1 MAMRALVRAAAAHR
15 HSSERLHQAALFN
28 PAMARHDVEQALR
41 QEERRTMAHEGRV
54 KTAPVKTA
62 PHTYWSG
69 QPTLSGRLSEAEL
82 KGIYID
88 GGLRRSRKLKEGST
102 SRLLLPMQPKPPST
116 PSPARR
122 MNALPTRPMTTM
134 QPRPRHVKQTA
145 ILGGGTLRG
154 ADHQG
159 AMASVAHWT
168 DTNTMMSS
176 FDAGSAVSAAV
187 QMMPMPRFFGSGPVI
202 SNDRVLQQRS
212 RLW

>member
-1 MAMRALVRAAAAHR
+1 VAMRALVRAAAAHK

-41 QEERRTMAHEGRV
+41 EEERRTMVYEGR
-54 KTAPVKTA
+54 VKTA

-69 QPTLSGRLSEAEL
+69 QPPLSGRLSEAEL

-102 SRLLLPMQPKPPST
+102 SRLLPMQPKPPST
-116 PSPARR
+116 PSPTHRI
-122 MNALPTRPMTTM
+122 ALPTRPMTMM
-134 QPRPRHVKQTA
+134 QPRPRHGEQTA
-145 ILGGGTLRG
+145 TLGGGHFRTAG
-154 ADHQG
+154 HQG
-159 AMASVAHWT
+159 AMASVVLDWT
-168 DTNTMMSS
+168 DTSTMSS
-176 FDAGSAVSAAV
+176 FDAGSAASAAV